1 MQLAVVIAV
10 RARAKGRCEYCRFPE
25 SEADLPFTIDH
36 VIARQHNGPDTLDN
50 LALACPFC
58 NAHKGPN
65 VAGVDPDSNGRAP
78 LFDPRADRWYDHF
91 RWDGVCVVGLT
102 PAGRATVVALAMN
115 DDYQIGSRLALVR
128 SGWFFRADL

>member
-10 RARAKGRCEYCRFPE
+10 RARAKGRCEYCRLPE

-36 VIARQHNGPDTLDN
+36 VIARQHKGPDTLKN

-58 NAHKGPN
+58 NSHKGPN
-65 VAGVDPDSNGRAP
+65 VAGMDPASGLRAP
-78 LFDPRADRWYDHF
+78 LFDPRGDRWHDHF
-91 RWDGVCVVGLT
+91 RWDGVRVVGLT

-115 DDYQIGSRLALVR
+115 DGFQIGSRLALVR
-128 SGWFFRADL
+128 LGWIFRADL